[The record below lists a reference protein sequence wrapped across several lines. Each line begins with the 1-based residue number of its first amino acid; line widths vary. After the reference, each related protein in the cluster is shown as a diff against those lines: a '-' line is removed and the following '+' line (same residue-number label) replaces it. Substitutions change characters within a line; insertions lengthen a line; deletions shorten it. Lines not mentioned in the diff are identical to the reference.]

1 MIRLILRISLTIII
15 IVLGYLVVESIMGPV
30 RFQKEHRHRKDIVV
44 SRMKDLRAIQL
55 TYRSLNNSYA
65 GNFDTLLDFLK
76 NSKIPVVKIVPD
88 PTDTT
93 FTKTISDTIAFIRAA
108 DTLLKHASY
117 PPDSLPFIPF
127 SGGAKFELDA
137 GRIDRGGVMVN
148 VFEAKAHLN
157 TFLKGLDEQLLRNLI
172 ASEEQINRFPGLKV
186 GSMTEPSTDGN
197 WE

>member
-1 MIRLILRISLTIII
+1 MNRLVIRILLTVVIII
-15 IVLGYLVVESIMGPV
+15 LGYLVVESIMRPV
-30 RFQKEHRHRKDIVV
+30 RFKHELQHRKNIVV
-44 SRMKDLRAIQL
+44 AHLKDLRSIQL
-55 TYRSLNNSYA
+55 TYRTLNNSYA
-65 GNFDTLLDFLK
+65 GSFDTLLDFLR

-93 FTKTISDTIAFIRAA
+93 FTRTINDTIDYIRAA
-108 DTLLKHASY
+108 DSLLKNAPY
-117 PPDSLPFIPF
+117 VLDSLPYIPF
-127 SGGAKFELDA
+127 SGGEKFELSA

-157 TFLKGLDEQLLRNLI
+157 TYLKGLDQQLLRNLV
-172 ASEEQINRFPGLKV
+172 ASEEQIGRFPGLKL